1 MEINSLTAAEIAGG
15 IAEKKFSASEVFS
28 SCMEAVHRVEPDI
41 SALITVAEE
50 TGQADARE
58 IDRRIAR
65 GEKQGPL
72 AGVPIVMKDNMCMRG
87 LP

>member
-28 SCMEAVHRVEPDI
+28 SCMEAVHRGEPDI

-50 TGQADARE
+50 TG
-58 IDRRIAR
+58 
-65 GEKQGPL
+65 
-72 AGVPIVMKDNMCMRG
+72 
-87 LP
+87 

>member
-28 SCMEAVHRVEPDI
+28 SCMEAVHRGEPDI

-50 TGQADARE
+50 TGQAAAKE

-65 GEKQGPL
+65 GKTG
-72 AGVPIVMKDNMCMRG
+72 ASRG
-87 LP
+87 SSHRNEG